1 MAASDARAVTLA
13 LLAKRSAEASI
24 CPSEVARALA
34 ADAGRED
41 WRAEMAKVHAA
52 VEQLTM
58 DKLVRLS
65 WQGAPRM
72 AGEGPYRIRR
82 GET

>member
-1 MAASDARAVTLA
+1 MAAGDARAATLA
-13 LLAKRSAEASI
+13 LLATRAAEASI

-34 ADAGRED
+34 AAAGRQD

-65 WQGAPRM
+65 WQGAPRKV
-72 AGEGPYRIRR
+72 GEGPYRIRR

>member
-1 MAASDARAVTLA
+1 MAAGNARTVTLA

-34 ADAGRED
+34 AECGSED
-41 WRAEMAKVHAA
+41 WRAEMAEVHAA

-65 WQGAPRM
+65 WKGAPRK

-82 GET
+82 GEA